1 MSSKS
6 VVFYK
11 SNALRKYLQT
21 FSRKQ
26 KSQCCLI
33 ISSSKY
39 PTSSKSEAF
48 TDDDDNNQLSNLV
61 HSSLFAITVEAG
73 MRNVQSNIIAAY
85 PTAKVSSTH
94 AKSIT
99 MLQPCVSTLKFD
111 TT

>member
-26 KSQCCLI
+26 RSQCCLI
-33 ISSSKY
+33 ISSSKG
-39 PTSSKSEAF
+39 PTSSKREAF
-48 TDDDDNNQLSNLV
+48 TGDDDNQLSNLV
-61 HSSLFAITVEAG
+61 HSSIFAITVEAG

-85 PTAKVSSTH
+85 PTVKVSLID
-94 AKSIT
+94 AESIT
-99 MLQPCVSTLKFD
+99 MLESCVLTLKID
-111 TT
+111 TR